1 MPRRGP
7 FLRPET
13 RFRQLEDLASRLG
26 LPVILDRGP
35 FSGGACLLEGDE
47 LIVLNRSTPIEQRTR
62 LLAETL
68 ARRDLGEIYIKPAL
82 REYLERHRP
91 AEPALPAWRRRA
103 PWFR

>member
-1 MPRRGP
+1 MPPSGAL
-7 FLRPET
+7 LRPET
-13 RFRQLEDLASRLG
+13 RYRQLEDLASRLG

-35 FSGGACLLEGDE
+35 FNGGTCLLEGAE
-47 LIVLNRSTPIEQRTR
+47 LIVLNKSTPIEQRTR

-91 AEPALPAWRRRA
+91 AESALPARVTG
-103 PWFR
+103 